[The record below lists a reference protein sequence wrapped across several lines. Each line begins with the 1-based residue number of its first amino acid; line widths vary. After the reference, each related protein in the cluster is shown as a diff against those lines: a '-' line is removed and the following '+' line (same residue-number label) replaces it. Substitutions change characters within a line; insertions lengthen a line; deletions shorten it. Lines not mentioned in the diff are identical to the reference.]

1 MTQKPISIGDD
12 FNGEGTVL
20 TVRTSMWL
28 EKGGVIDKFSSAMH
42 FSVLCYFRDDYAD
55 WWTARERTSNEEDR
69 IRLPSIE
76 ELSVFGRLYHTGAA
90 RPTGADSYFLP
101 ISIWSSMTRG
111 YQYAWYLDRGFFPVN
126 EGTIRYGLQR
136 DRRGVMF
143 VRDYVIRIAKE
154 LS

>member
-1 MTQKPISIGDD
+1 MTQKPVSIGDD
-12 FNGEGTVL
+12 FNGEGTVV
-20 TVRTSMWL
+20 TVSTSMWF

-42 FSVLCYFRDDYAD
+42 FSVLRYFRDDYAD
-55 WWTARERTSNEEDR
+55 WWTARERTSNKDF

-76 ELSVFGRLYHTGAA
+76 ELRVFARLNHTGAA
-90 RPTGADSYFLP
+90 RPTGAASYFLP
-101 ISIWSSMTRG
+101 ASIWSSMTRG
-111 YQYAWYLDRGFFPVN
+111 YEYAWYLDRGFFPFN